1 MKGVSAII
9 AIILILM
16 IVVALAA
23 LAYTWFSGIFTSLT
37 TTTSNATSTATTAM
51 AMQFRIEAA
60 KFYMCTGCIGGS
72 VNATIRNMG
81 TVNFDIGKISPYV
94 DGQLSWYVPNASYS
108 LSPGQTF
115 AINITNWTSA
125 CPNKVLMITLESG
138 LQDSRTISC

>member
-16 IVVALAA
+16 IVVALSA

-37 TTTSNATSTATTAM
+37 TTTSNATSQATTAM

-60 KFYMCTGCIGGS
+60 KSYGGGGGTGS
-72 VNATIRNMG
+72 VNATIRNIG
-81 TVNFDIGKISPYV
+81 TVNFDVGKLGIYI
-94 DGQLSWYVPNASYS
+94 DGMLSSYVPIASYA
-108 LSPGQTF
+108 LPPGQVITL
-115 AINITNWTSA
+115 NITNATAA
-125 CPNKVLMITLESG
+125 CPNKVLAITLESG

>member
-16 IVVALAA
+16 IVVALSA

-37 TTTSNATSTATTAM
+37 ATTSNATSQATTAM

-60 KFYMCTGCIGGS
+60 KFYPS
-72 VNATIRNMG
+72 SWVNATIRNIG
-81 TVNFDIGKISPYV
+81 TVNFDIGKLGVYV
-94 DGQLSWYVPNASYS
+94 DGQLSIYVPNTSYM
-108 LSPGQTF
+108 LPPGQTIT
-115 AINITNWTSA
+115 INITNSTPTQA
-125 CPNKVLMITLESG
+125 CPNKVLAITLESG

>member
-37 TTTSNATSTATTAM
+37 TTTSNATSQATTAM

-60 KFYMCTGCIGGS
+60 KYYPNS
-72 VNATIRNMG
+72 WVNATIRNIG
-81 TVNFDIGKISPYV
+81 TVNFDVGKLGVYI
-94 DGQLSWYVPNASYS
+94 DGMLSSYVPIATMLN
-108 LSPGQTF
+108 PGQVITL
-115 AINITNWTSA
+115 NITNATPTQA
-125 CPNKVLMITLESG
+125 CPNKILKITLESG
-138 LQDSRTISC
+138 LEDSRTISC

>member
-16 IVVALAA
+16 IVVALSA

-60 KFYMCTGCIGGS
+60 RVANS
-72 VNATIRNMG
+72 QNVSATIRNIG
-81 TVNFDIGKISPYV
+81 TVNFDVGKLGVYV
-94 DGQLSWYVPNASYS
+94 DGQLSVYSPNATGINYVT
-108 LSPGQTF
+108 PGQT
-115 AINITNWTSA
+115 ATINITNTTAA
-125 CPNKVLMITLESG
+125 CPNKVLAITLESG